1 MMDVLQQAGLP
12 GLFFVA
18 FLAATLLPLGSE
30 IWVVTLQQ
38 QGFAPLDLLLVA
50 GAGNVLGS
58 CVNYALGWYAG
69 SWLITKYLR
78 VSVTQ
83 LELAQLRLQKHG
95 YVLLLFAW
103 LPVVG
108 DPLTFMAGILKL
120 RFSVF
125 LLLVGVGKLAR
136 YAVLLY
142 LFT

>member
-18 FLAATLLPLGSE
+18 FLAATLLPMGSE
-30 IWVVTLQQ
+30 LFVLALQQ
-38 QGFAPLDLLLVA
+38 QGFAPMDLFWVA

-69 SWLITKYLR
+69 SWIIIKYMR
-78 VSVTQ
+78 VSAAQ
-83 LELAQLRLQKHG
+83 LELAQLRLQKYG
-95 YVLLLFAW
+95 YILLLFAW

-108 DPLTFMAGILKL
+108 DPLTFVAGILKL

-125 LLLVGVGKLAR
+125 LLLVGVSKLAR
-136 YAVLLY
+136 YAALLY
-142 LFT
+142 LFA